1 MELGSECYRFVAWK
15 LCDYH
20 YCKYGGFMGL
30 YSLNFGRSF
39 EKALTAY
46 RYELI
51 FSLIILDLE

>member
-1 MELGSECYRFVAWK
+1 MEI
-15 LCDYH
+15 
-20 YCKYGGFMGL
+20 GL

-39 EKALTAY
+39 EKALTAH